1 MPSPTPRSTSRPLAA
16 AAALGL
22 ALALG
27 GCGMGGAI
35 LDFAGPTSHVA
46 LDERAAAAAVS
57 RYRARHGLPPVT
69 LDSNL
74 NKAASFSA
82 AANAKAGR
90 LSHDFGGPFKER
102 MAAAGLAKTLA
113 AENLSAGSNTFDQ
126 VLTRWTVS
134 PGHNRNLL
142 IPEIRRVGVARVDNP
157 RSRYKSYWALVLAAE

>member
-1 MPSPTPRSTSRPLAA
+1 MPHPTSRHALRAA
-16 AAALGL
+16 PSAAVL
-22 ALALG
+22 ALALMLG
-27 GCGMGGAI
+27 GCGIGSAI
-35 LDFAGPTSHVA
+35 LDIGGPTSHVA
-46 LDERAAAAAVS
+46 LNEREAAAAVS

-69 LDSNL
+69 LDPGL
-74 NKAASFSA
+74 IKAASFSA
-82 AANAKAGR
+82 AANARAGR

-102 MAAAGLAKTLA
+102 MAQAGLSKTLA

-157 RSRYKSYWALVLAAE
+157 NSRYKSYWALVLAAE